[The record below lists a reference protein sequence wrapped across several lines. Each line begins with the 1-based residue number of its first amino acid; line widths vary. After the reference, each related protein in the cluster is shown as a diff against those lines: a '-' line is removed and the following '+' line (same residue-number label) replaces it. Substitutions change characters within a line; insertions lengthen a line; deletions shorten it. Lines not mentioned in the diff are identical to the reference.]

1 MIRIIFSILTLFLF
15 LRCNSGI
22 NSISN
27 IEFEKLKGNHIL
39 IDVRTID
46 EHLVGNIPGS
56 INIDYNSKK
65 FESEIFAFDKSQKII
80 LYCKTNNRSSKAASF
95 LSQNGYSNIFV
106 LEEGFKGWFL
116 DQKIK
121 KNKFKG
127 LSINP

>member
-1 MIRIIFSILTLFLF
+1 MKRIIFSILTLFLF
-15 LRCNSGI
+15 LKCDSGV

-27 IEFEKLKGNHIL
+27 IEYEKLKANHVL

-46 EHLVGNIPGS
+46 EHILGNIPGS
-56 INIDYNSKK
+56 INIDFNSKK
-65 FESEIFAFDKSQKII
+65 FESEIFAFDKGQKII
-80 LYCKTNNRSSKAASF
+80 LYCNTNNRSSKAARF
-95 LSQNGYSNIFV
+95 LYQNGYSNIFF

-121 KNKFKG
+121 KNKFKD